1 MKTINKTLLI
11 TIGVALTL
19 TLSACTGC
27 SSHNWSSES
36 EISSTTEQSSESS
49 SEAKP
54 KTYKIK
60 WVNYNDELLYTSR
73 NVPEGEI
80 PVYRGETPTRP
91 ASGEYKY
98 SWDGWTP
105 EVVPATQNATYKATY
120 TSETNTFTVNFY
132 QGDPNVKYSQT
143 CIEDV
148 PYNSM
153 ISIAG
158 ECIYINGICVTAE
171 TTLSDEEKPYYNFNV
186 YGWNIDNE
194 ARVTSDL
201 TLQAYA
207 NLSVKRYDFGVSTTN
222 GSISYYLGQDLYVG
236 TEYYA
241 EQVKAYEGHIM
252 GGTEGEI
259 VTSNKITF
267 ESYQSINNDYLSYS
281 FSVETSQ
288 GGDQFSTYEFDGWYC
303 NGEPLRY
310 ETPLYGDIVLEARY
324 KQYRTDYSYIFEY
337 EFDNLRREAIIV
349 GVKEEYQHTSFSAIS
364 IPATIN
370 NGWPVTGVKNG
381 AMAKV
386 EGLQDLY
393 IPNTLLYFEEM
404 PDSATFPQYLRSIT
418 LEEGNT
424 HFHLME
430 GILYN
435 YDLTEILV
443 GTTDMSSYLENNRLA
458 IPEVVTHIWSR
469 AFWYRNIESVYLPSG
484 LTEITNYCF
493 YANNLDGLTLPEG
506 ITRIGAGAFACNDMT
521 SVSFPDAC
529 KTIESNAFE
538 NCLEL
543 KSVWI
548 GKYTE
553 DISRYAFMGCKK
565 IELYYVDP
573 DNAHYASYEN
583 AIYNKYLT
591 TLYFYPCIFSADPS
605 EKLAPTL
612 EVIFA
617 MAFQNCHFT
626 TFHIPEGVTRVY
638 GNALYYCSEL
648 TEIYFPI
655 SIQQVG
661 WAAFSCCY
669 EVNYA
674 YYPGTVAQWEA
685 LSDVHMYW
693 GQTLRNLQVLTCSD
707 GTVEVKKFN
716 A

>member
-1 MKTINKTLLI
+1 MKAKILDKAIIALSM
-11 TIGVALTL
+11 ALTL
-19 TLSACTGC
+19 GLSACTGC
-27 SSHNWSSES
+27 STHNWSSSES
-36 EISSTTEQSSESS
+36 EISSVEPESS
-49 SEAKP
+49 SEP
-54 KTYKIK
+54 VQTYKIR
-60 WVNYNDELLYTSR
+60 WLNYDGSLLYTSR
-73 NVPEGEI
+73 DVREGEL
-80 PVYRGETPTRP
+80 PVYGGKTPTRESD
-91 ASGEYKY
+91 AQY
-98 SWDGWTP
+98 SYVWDGWTP
-105 EVVPATQNATYKATY
+105 EVVPATKNTSYKATY
-120 TSETNTFTVNFY
+120 TSETRTYTIYFDQKNE
-132 QGDPNVKYSQT
+132 NVGYTQDK
-143 CIEDV
+143 IENV
-148 PYNSM
+148 PYGS
-153 ISIAG
+153 SID
-158 ECIYINGICVTAE
+158 IDFDTITINGVSVSPINNYPE
-171 TTLSDEEKPYYNFNV
+171 EEKRYF
-186 YGWNIDNE
+186 NIDFESWNV
-194 ARVTSDL
+194 APNTIVTGDMEI
-201 TLQAYA
+201 QAFYTQSTRMYD
-207 NLSVKRYDFGVSTTN
+207 LSVVPVGDCKIQYAGDDDVYHDTDGGYFAEKVKS
-222 GSISYYLGQDLYVG
+222 YVG
-236 TEYYA
+236 E
-241 EQVKAYEGHIM
+241 
-252 GGTEGEI
+252 
-259 VTSNKITF
+259 VTVSSDPITHLSLQSPIGSQYFRVYFAAVPLEDPFF
-267 ESYQSINNDYLSYS
+267 E
-281 FSVETSQ
+281 
-288 GGDQFSTYEFDGWYC
+288 YEFDGWYC
-303 NGEPLRY
+303 DGELLTGSKY
-310 ETPLYGDIVLEARY
+310 VFGDVEIEARFTSSR
-324 KQYRTDYSYIFEY
+324 KDFSHIFEY
-337 EFDNLRREAIIV
+337 EYDNLRREAIIV
-349 GVKEEYQHTSFSAIS
+349 GIKEEYQHTRFPTIS
-364 IPATIN
+364 IPDYV
-370 NGWPVTGVKNG
+370 NGGWAVTAVKNG
-381 AMAKV
+381 TMAKV
-386 EGLQDLY
+386 EGLQELY

-443 GTTDMSSYLENNRLA
+443 GTTEMSSYLENNRLA
-458 IPEVVTHIWSR
+458 IPEMVTHIWSR
-469 AFWYRNIESVYLPSG
+469 AFWYRDIEGVYLPSG

-493 YANNLDGLTLPEG
+493 YANDLDGLTLPEG

-538 NCLEL
+538 NCSEL

-573 DNAHYASYEN
+573 DNVHYASYEN

-591 TLYFYPCIFSADPS
+591 TLYFYPCIFSDDPS

-612 EVIFA
+612 EAIFA

-638 GNALYYCSEL
+638 GSALYYCSEL

-674 YYPGTVAQWEA
+674 YYPGTVEQWEA
-685 LSDVHMYW
+685 LTGIDVYW

>member
-1 MKTINKTLLI
+1 MKSINKTLLI
-11 TIGVALTL
+11 TIGAALTL

-27 SSHNWSSES
+27 SPHTWSSSES
-36 EISSTTEQSSESS
+36 TITSVEPEPSS
-49 SEAKP
+49 SEPAP
-54 KTYKIK
+54 KTYKIR
-60 WVNYNDELLYTSR
+60 WVNYDDSLLYTSR
-73 NVPEGEI
+73 KVAEGEI
-80 PVYRGETPTRP
+80 PVYEGPTPKRTEAGP
-91 ASGEYKY
+91 YNY
-98 SWDGWTP
+98 VWTGWTP
-105 EVVPATQNATYKATY
+105 EVVPATANATYKATF
-120 TSETNTFTVNFY
+120 TAETKTFTVTFES
-132 QGDPNVKYSQT
+132 DSNVTYSRY
-143 CIEDV
+143 CIENV
-148 PYNSM
+148 PYGALLTFS
-153 ISIAG
+153 G
-158 ECIYINGICVTAE
+158 ECAYVNDVRVTAE
-171 TTLSDEEKPYYNFNV
+171 TTLSDEEQLYYDFHV
-186 YGWNIDNE
+186 DRWNYESGTII
-194 ARVTSDL
+194 TSDIIV
-201 TLQAYA
+201 QAYSY
-207 NLSVKRYDFGVSTTN
+207 LTIKKYDFGVSAIN
-222 GSISYYLGQDLYVG
+222 GSLSYTIGDESYNSS
-236 TEYYA
+236 EYF
-241 EQVKAYEGHIM
+241 ESKVKAYEGLVI
-252 GGTEGEI
+252 GSGAEGELVEEDTITFISNQTDNNGNLYYSFI
-259 VTSNKITF
+259 VTANPGS
-267 ESYQSINNDYLSYS
+267 DP
-281 FSVETSQ
+281 
-288 GGDQFSTYEFDGWYC
+288 FSTYEFMGWYG

-310 ETPLYGDIVLEARY
+310 KVPLYGDTILEARY
-324 KQYRTDYSYIFEY
+324 EQSRTDYSYIFEY
-337 EFDNLRREAIIV
+337 EYDNLRREAIIV
-349 GVKEEYQHTSFSAIS
+349 GIKEEYQHTNFPVIS
-364 IPATIN
+364 IPDYV
-370 NGWPVTGVKNG
+370 NGGWAVTAVKNG
-381 AMAKV
+381 TMAKV
-386 EGLQDLY
+386 EGLQELY

-458 IPEVVTHIWSR
+458 IPETVTHIWSR
-469 AFWYRNIESVYLPSG
+469 AFWYRNIERVYLSSG

-493 YANNLDGLTLPEG
+493 YANDLDGLTLPEG

-565 IELYYVDP
+565 IESYYVDP
-573 DNAHYASYEN
+573 DNVHYASYEN

-591 TLYFYPCIFSADPS
+591 TLYFYPCIFSDDPS

-685 LSDVHMYW
+685 LTGIDVYW